1 MLSRSGSIS
10 PNLFLQLHGEDAA
23 RRIVLQT
30 RLRHSQVEAFFAKLP
45 PSRTGI
51 ESCGSVPLSQAKGW
65 GRTLRALGPDVR
77 PIPTAYV
84 TPFVKRNKDDVRAA
98 AAIYTSRRRIFW
110 SSSARN
116 S

>member
-1 MLSRSGSIS
+1 MG
-10 PNLFLQLHGEDAA
+10 PDAA
-23 RRIVLQT
+23 
-30 RLRHSQVEAFFAKLP
+30 
-45 PSRTGI
+45 
-51 ESCGSVPLSQAKGW
+51 
-65 GRTLRALGPDVR
+65 ALGPDVR

-110 SSSARN
+110 SSSTRN